1 MNITLVVDN
10 FDSWLVPFVKKLQG
24 RLSTEHKVN
33 YATDLTQIRKGDL
46 AFFLACQKIV
56 PPKILKLNKNNLVV
70 HESDLPKG
78 RGWSPMTWK
87 ILEGKNEIVITL
99 FEAEER
105 VDSGQIYLQDR
116 IKFEGHELIGE
127 LRRKQGEMTIKLV
140 IDFIDSYPKVVGKVQ
155 DGMSTYYPRRRPAD
169 SELDVNKRIKDQ
181 FNLLRVVD
189 NRRYPAYFS
198 YLGHEYVVK
207 IFKRKEKKI

>member
-10 FDSWLVPFVKKLQG
+10 LDSWLVPFVKKLQSM
-24 RLSTEHKVN
+24 LSQEHKVN
-33 YATDLTQIRKGDL
+33 YVTDPHRIQKGDM

-56 PPKILKLNKNNLVV
+56 PPEILKLNKNNLVI
-70 HESDLPKG
+70 HESNLPKG
-78 RGWSPMTWK
+78 RGWSPMTWQ
-87 ILEGKNEIVITL
+87 ILKGKNEIIVSL
-99 FEAEER
+99 FEAKES

-127 LRRKQGEMTIKLV
+127 LRRKQGEVTIKLV
-140 IDFIDSYPKVVGKVQ
+140 INFIDSYPKVVGKVQ
-155 DGMSTYYPRRRPAD
+155 DGMPTFYPRRRPAD

-181 FNLLRVVD
+181 FNLFRVVD
-189 NRRYPAYFS
+189 NRRYPAFFR

-207 IFKRKEKKI
+207 IFKKKGKKI

>member
-10 FDSWLVPFVKKLQG
+10 LDSWLVPFVKKLQN
-24 RLSTEHKVN
+24 RLSREHKVN
-33 YATDLTQIRKGDL
+33 WVTDLHQIQKGDM

-56 PPKILKLNKNNLVV
+56 PPEILKLNKHNLVV

-78 RGWSPMTWK
+78 RGWSPMTWQ

-99 FEAEER
+99 FEAKER

-116 IKFEGHELIGE
+116 MKFEGHELIGE

-140 IDFIDSYPKVVGKVQ
+140 IDFINSYLKIMGKVQ
-155 DGMSTYYPRRRPAD
+155 DGEPTYYPRRRPED
-169 SELDVNKRIKDQ
+169 SELDINKSIKDQ

-189 NRRYPAYFS
+189 NRRYPAFFRYR
-198 YLGHEYVVK
+198 GHEYMLTVS
-207 IFKRKEKKI
+207 KRKNKT